1 MVIMATLIQY
11 ILNLNIITS
20 ILTNMDV
27 MNSFY
32 KIWTLGLGILENN
45 WSTMLLSTYYQIFIF
60 ERDYEAMKV

>member
-60 ERDYEAMKV
+60 ERDYETMKV